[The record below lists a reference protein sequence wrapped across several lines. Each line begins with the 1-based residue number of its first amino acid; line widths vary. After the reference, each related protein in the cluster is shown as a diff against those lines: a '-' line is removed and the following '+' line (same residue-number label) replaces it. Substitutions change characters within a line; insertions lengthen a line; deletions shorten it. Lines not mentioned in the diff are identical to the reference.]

1 MTPKPARPDA
11 AGVVPALLRLYYERG
26 EVLER
31 SAGYRPSLENYRAM
45 ERLAAALGQR
55 EQRLR
60 ARIEAGYRLTLLG
73 RYDEA
78 LAAHRGAAAEI
89 SGEDTALRSRNGQC
103 LAIVLRLLGRYDEA
117 LEAHRRAAEGDDDE
131 TRGHSGKNSLGHTLW
146 RMGRYDEA
154 IGCFR
159 DTLEWAERR
168 SLIVHEATAHNNLGL
183 VYSDMELL
191 DVAREH
197 HEKAL
202 RLRMVFH
209 DAGAVCSSYLNL
221 GNIMVQQDDVAGGV
235 ALWGRAREISRRL
248 GDAATEA
255 MIENNLGEVAYNA
268 GDYPAALAHF
278 RRSLAMKE
286 SLNLGSY
293 LASSLEGLAKTHYE
307 LRADPAHRE
316 RCRENAER
324 LLALDAARPGQKR
337 TAREI
342 LDCLGGPGSGPKPV
356 DKASSN

>member
-1 MTPKPARPDA
+1 MTPDPARPDA
-11 AGVVPALLRLYYERG
+11 AGVVPALFRLYYDRG

-31 SAGYRPSLENYRAM
+31 SAGYRPSLENFRAM

-55 EQRLR
+55 AQRLR

-78 LAAHRGAAAEI
+78 LAVHRDAAAEL
-89 SGEDTALRSRNGQC
+89 GGTDQALRSRNGQC
-103 LAIVLRLLGRYDEA
+103 LAIVLRTLGRYDEA
-117 LEAHRRAAEGDDDE
+117 LAAHRSAAEGDDDE
-131 TRGHSGKNSLGHTLW
+131 ARVHSGRNSLGHTLW
-146 RMGRYDEA
+146 RMGRNQEA
-154 IGCFR
+154 IECFR
-159 DTLEWAERR
+159 ATLEWAERH
-168 SLIVHEATAHNNLGL
+168 SLIIHEATAHNNLGL
-183 VYSDMELL
+183 VFADMERL
-191 DVAREH
+191 DQARVH

-202 RLRMVFH
+202 LLRMMFH

-221 GNIMVQQDDVAGGV
+221 GNILVQQEDVAGGV
-235 ALWGRAREISRRL
+235 ALWGQAREICRRL

-268 GDYPAALAHF
+268 GEYRAALGHF
-278 RRSLAMKE
+278 QRSLGMKE
-286 SLNLGSY
+286 ALNLRSY

-316 RCRENAER
+316 LCRSNAER
-324 LLALDAARPGQKR
+324 LLALDAARPRQKE

-342 LDCLGGPGSGPKPV
+342 LGCLAAPASGPKPV
-356 DKASSN
+356 DKAAPN

>member
-1 MTPKPARPDA
+1 VTPDPASQDA
-11 AGVVPALLRLYYERG
+11 AGVVPALFRLYYHRG

-31 SAGYRPSLENYRAM
+31 SSGYQPSLDNYRAM
-45 ERLAAALGQR
+45 GRLAAALGERAQL
-55 EQRLR
+55 LR
-60 ARIEAGYRLTLLG
+60 ARIETGYRLTLLG

-78 LAAHRGAAAEI
+78 LAVHRDAAAELDG
-89 SGEDTALRSRNGQC
+89 GEIALRSRNWQC
-103 LAIVLRLLGRYDEA
+103 LAIVLRLLGRYEEA
-117 LEAHRRAAEGDDDE
+117 LDAHRRAAQGDDDE
-131 TRGHSGKNSLGHTLW
+131 ARVHSGKNSLGHTLW

-154 IGCFR
+154 VGCFR
-159 DTLEWAERR
+159 EMLAWAESH
-168 SLIVHEATAHNNLGL
+168 SLIIHEATAHNNLGL
-183 VYSDMELL
+183 VYADMERLAE
-191 DVAREH
+191 ARTH

-202 RLRMVFH
+202 RLRTMFH

-221 GNIMVQQDDVAGGV
+221 GNILVQQDDAAGGV

-278 RRSLAMKE
+278 GRSLAMKE
-286 SLNLGSY
+286 ALNLRSY

-316 RCRENAER
+316 LCRRNAQR
-324 LLALDAARPGQKR
+324 LLALDAARPRQQQ

-342 LDCLGGPGSGPKPV
+342 LDSLGDPEPGPKPV
-356 DKASSN
+356 DKAAPN